1 MARCPRNFYETSFFH
16 VIVQGLNKEY
26 IFEKKNYMSKY
37 LQLLT
42 KYKEEFKIEIIS
54 YCIMNNHAHI
64 LLYTENIN
72 EMSNFMHRVNTEYA
86 KYYNYI
92 LGERT
97 GYVFRDRYK
106 SEPIK
111 NERYLINCINYI
123 HLNPVKANIVKNKED
138 YQYSSYRE
146 YLDKSKIKLLSKILN
161 VDFDIKLF
169 INNKDECIF
178 YDVDNSME
186 EIIDFKIK
194 EFLKMSNMNKD
205 EILKDRILL
214 KILIKYLKN
223 ICKIKY
229 TDIMKSLKI
238 TKGQMNRLKKG
249 DF

>member
-42 KYKEEFKIEIIS
+42 KYKEEFKLEIIS

-97 GYVFRDRYK
+97 GYVFKDRYK

-111 NERYLINCINYI
+111 NEAYLINCINYI

-138 YQYSSYRE
+138 YPYSSYKE
-146 YLDKSKIKLLSKILN
+146 YLNKSKIKLISKILN
-161 VDFDIKLF
+161 VNFDIKLF
-169 INNKDECIF
+169 IDNEYEYIF
-178 YDVDNSME
+178 YDMDNSMD

-205 EILKDRILL
+205 EILKDRLLL
-214 KILIKYLKN
+214 KMLIKYLKN
-223 ICKIKY
+223 ICNIKY

-238 TKGQMNRLKKG
+238 TKGQMNKLKKG
-249 DF
+249 AF